1 MIHFEIPKNQSS
13 IIKVIGVGGGGC
25 NAVNYMHSLGIEGVD
40 FIVCN
45 TDSQSLALSPIAN
58 KVQLGPHLTQGLG
71 AGANPEIGKQ
81 ACEESYDDIEKLL
94 KVNTKMVFVTAG
106 MGGGTGTG
114 SAPVVARASKDV
126 GALTIGIVT
135 TPFFFEG
142 KQRMNKALAGIE
154 KLKENV
160 DTIIVIPNENLLTLL
175 DPKVT
180 MSEAFEEV
188 DTILLKGIASI
199 TDLITTPGFINVDFA
214 DVRRVMEN
222 AGTAFMGLG
231 FGEGKNRAD
240 QAAES
245 ATTSPILDVNLKGA
259 KGILLS
265 IASASNITMAE
276 VSTITSAVSDNA
288 HEDANIIFGTVV
300 DETLE
305 DQIRV
310 TVIATG
316 FEKEDV

>member
-1 MIHFEIPKNQSS
+1 MLAD
-13 IIKVIGVGGGGC
+13 IKVIGCGGGGV
-25 NAVNYMHSLGIEGVD
+25 NAVNRMVDMGLSGVE
-40 FIVCN
+40 FVALN
-45 TDSQSLALSPIAN
+45 TDAQALITSPAN
-58 KVQLGPHLTQGLG
+58 IKLDIGRNVTKGLG
-71 AGANPEIGKQ
+71 AGADPEQGRL
-81 ACEESYDDIEKLL
+81 AAEENVDDIKDI
-94 KVNTKMVFVTAG
+94 VFGSDMVFVTAG

-114 SAPVVARASKDV
+114 SAPVVARAAKDV

-175 DPKVT
+175 DSKVT
-180 MSEAFEEV
+180 MTEAFEEV

-316 FEKEDV
+316 FDHE

>member
-1 MIHFEIPKNQSS
+1 MLADIK
-13 IIKVIGVGGGGC
+13 IIGCGGGGV
-25 NAVNYMHSLGIEGVD
+25 NAVNRMVDMGLSGVE
-40 FIVCN
+40 FVALN
-45 TDSQSLALSPIAN
+45 TDAQALITSPAN
-58 KVQLGPHLTQGLG
+58 IKLDIGRNVTKGLG
-71 AGANPEIGKQ
+71 AGADPEQGRL
-81 ACEESYDDIEKLL
+81 AAEENVEDIKDI
-94 KVNTKMVFVTAG
+94 VFGSDMVFVTAG

-114 SAPVVARASKDV
+114 SAPVVARAAKDV

-154 KLKENV
+154 KLKEQV

-180 MSEAFEEV
+180 MTEAFEEV

-276 VSTITSAVSDNA
+276 VSTITAAVSDNA

-316 FEKEDV
+316 FDNE

>member
-1 MIHFEIPKNQSS
+1 MLAD
-13 IIKVIGVGGGGC
+13 IKVIGCGGGGV
-25 NAVNYMHSLGIEGVD
+25 NAVNRMVDMGLSGVE
-40 FIVCN
+40 FVALN
-45 TDSQSLALSPIAN
+45 TDAQALITSPAN
-58 KVQLGPHLTQGLG
+58 IKLDIGRNVTKGLG
-71 AGANPEIGKQ
+71 AGADPEQGRL
-81 ACEESYDDIEKLL
+81 AAEENVDDIKDI
-94 KVNTKMVFVTAG
+94 VFGSDMVFVTAG

-245 ATTSPILDVNLKGA
+245 ATTSPILDINLKGA

-276 VSTITSAVSDNA
+276 VSTITNAVSENA

-300 DETLE
+300 DESLE

-316 FEKEDV
+316 FDGE

>member
-1 MIHFEIPKNQSS
+1 MLAD
-13 IIKVIGVGGGGC
+13 IKVVGCGGGGV
-25 NAVNYMHSLGIEGVD
+25 NAINRMVDMGLSGVE
-40 FIVCN
+40 FVALN
-45 TDSQSLALSPIAN
+45 TDAQALITSPAN
-58 KVQLGPHLTQGLG
+58 IKLDIGRNVTKGLG
-71 AGANPEIGKQ
+71 AGADPEQGRL
-81 ACEESYDDIEKLL
+81 AAEENIDDIKDI
-94 KVNTKMVFVTAG
+94 VFGSDMVFVTAG

-114 SAPVVARASKDV
+114 SAPVVARAAKDV

-175 DPKVT
+175 SPKVT
-180 MSEAFEEV
+180 MTEAFEEV

-240 QAAES
+240 QAAGS

-276 VSTITSAVSDNA
+276 VSTITSAVSENA

-300 DETLE
+300 DENLE

>member
-1 MIHFEIPKNQSS
+1 VLAD
-13 IIKVIGVGGGGC
+13 IKVIGCGGGGV
-25 NAVNYMHSLGIEGVD
+25 NAVNRMIDMGLSGVE
-40 FIVCN
+40 FVALN
-45 TDSQSLALSPIAN
+45 TDAQALITSPAN
-58 KVQLGPHLTQGLG
+58 IKLDIGRNVTKGLG
-71 AGANPEIGKQ
+71 AGADPEQGKL
-81 ACEESYDDIEKLL
+81 AAEENVEDIKDI
-94 KVNTKMVFVTAG
+94 VFGSDMVFVTAG

-114 SAPVVARASKDV
+114 SAPVVARAAKDV

-180 MSEAFEEV
+180 MTEAFEEV

-276 VSTITSAVSDNA
+276 VSTITNAISENA

>member
-1 MIHFEIPKNQSS
+1 MIDMGLS
-13 IIKVIGVGGGGC
+13 GVEFV
-25 NAVNYMHSLGIEGVD
+25 AL
-40 FIVCN
+40 N
-45 TDSQSLALSPIAN
+45 TDAQALITSPAN
-58 KVQLGPHLTQGLG
+58 IKLDIGRNVTKGLG
-71 AGANPEIGKQ
+71 AGADPEQGRL
-81 ACEESYDDIEKLL
+81 AAEENVEDIKDI
-94 KVNTKMVFVTAG
+94 VFGSDMVFVTAG

-114 SAPVVARASKDV
+114 SAPVVARAAKDV

-154 KLKENV
+154 KLKEQV

>member
-1 MIHFEIPKNQSS
+1 MLAD
-13 IIKVIGVGGGGC
+13 IKVIGCGGGGV
-25 NAVNYMHSLGIEGVD
+25 NAVNRMVDMGLSGVE
-40 FIVCN
+40 FVALN
-45 TDSQSLALSPIAN
+45 TDAQALITSPAN
-58 KVQLGPHLTQGLG
+58 IKLDIGRNVTKGLG
-71 AGANPEIGKQ
+71 AGADPEQGRL
-81 ACEESYDDIEKLL
+81 AAEENIDDIKDI
-94 KVNTKMVFVTAG
+94 VFSSDMVFVTAG

-114 SAPVVARASKDV
+114 SAPVVARAAKEA

-135 TPFFFEG
+135 TPFGFEG
-142 KQRMNKALAGIE
+142 KQRMNKALTGIE
-154 KLKENV
+154 KLKEAV

-180 MSEAFEEV
+180 MPEAFEEV
-188 DTILLKGIASI
+188 DRILLKGIASI

-222 AGTAFMGLG
+222 AGSAFMGLG

-240 QAAES
+240 KAAES
-245 ATTSPILDVNLKGA
+245 ATTSPILDINLKGA

-276 VSTITSAVSDNA
+276 VSTITNAVADNA

-300 DETLE
+300 DEALE

-316 FEKEDV
+316 FDGE

>member
-1 MIHFEIPKNQSS
+1 MLAD
-13 IIKVIGVGGGGC
+13 IKVIGCGGGGV
-25 NAVNYMHSLGIEGVD
+25 NAVNRMVDMGLSGVE
-40 FIVCN
+40 FVALN
-45 TDSQSLALSPIAN
+45 TDAQALITSPAN
-58 KVQLGPHLTQGLG
+58 IKLDIGRNVTKGLG
-71 AGANPEIGKQ
+71 AGADPEQGRL
-81 ACEESYDDIEKLL
+81 AAEENVDDIKDI
-94 KVNTKMVFVTAG
+94 VFGSDMVFVTAG

>member
-1 MIHFEIPKNQSS
+1 MLAD
-13 IIKVIGVGGGGC
+13 IKVIGCGGGGV
-25 NAVNYMHSLGIEGVD
+25 NAVNRMIDMGLSGVE
-40 FIVCN
+40 FVALN
-45 TDSQSLALSPIAN
+45 TDAQALITSPAN
-58 KVQLGPHLTQGLG
+58 IKLDIGRNVTKGLG
-71 AGANPEIGKQ
+71 AGADPEQGRL
-81 ACEESYDDIEKLL
+81 AAEENVEDIKDI
-94 KVNTKMVFVTAG
+94 VFGSDMVFVTAG

-114 SAPVVARASKDV
+114 SAPVVARAAKDV

-180 MSEAFEEV
+180 MTEAFEEV

-265 IASASNITMAE
+265 IASSSNITMAE
-276 VSTITSAVSDNA
+276 VSTITTAVSDNA

-316 FEKEDV
+316 FDNE

>member
-1 MIHFEIPKNQSS
+1 MLAD
-13 IIKVIGVGGGGC
+13 IKVVGCGGGGV
-25 NAVNYMHSLGIEGVD
+25 NAINRMVDMGLSGVE
-40 FIVCN
+40 FVALN
-45 TDSQSLALSPIAN
+45 TDAQALITSPAN
-58 KVQLGPHLTQGLG
+58 IKLDIGRNVTKGLG
-71 AGANPEIGKQ
+71 AGADPEQGRL
-81 ACEESYDDIEKLL
+81 AAEENIDDIKDI
-94 KVNTKMVFVTAG
+94 VFGSDMVFVTAG

-114 SAPVVARASKDV
+114 SAPVVARAAKDV

-276 VSTITSAVSDNA
+276 VSTITNAVSENA

-300 DETLE
+300 DESLE

-316 FEKEDV
+316 FDGE

>member
-1 MIHFEIPKNQSS
+1 MLADIK
-13 IIKVIGVGGGGC
+13 IIGCGGGGV
-25 NAVNYMHSLGIEGVD
+25 NAVNRMVDMGLSGVE
-40 FIVCN
+40 FVALN
-45 TDSQSLALSPIAN
+45 TDAQALITSPAN
-58 KVQLGPHLTQGLG
+58 IKLDIGRNVTKGLG
-71 AGANPEIGKQ
+71 AGADPEQGRL
-81 ACEESYDDIEKLL
+81 AAEENVEDIKDI
-94 KVNTKMVFVTAG
+94 VFGSDMVFVTAG

-114 SAPVVARASKDV
+114 SAPVVARAAKDV

-180 MSEAFEEV
+180 MTEAFEEV

-276 VSTITSAVSDNA
+276 VSTITNAISKNA

-300 DETLE
+300 DESLE

-316 FEKEDV
+316 FEKEDD

>member
-1 MIHFEIPKNQSS
+1 MLAD
-13 IIKVIGVGGGGC
+13 IKVVGCGGGGV
-25 NAVNYMHSLGIEGVD
+25 NAINRMVDMGLSGVE
-40 FIVCN
+40 FVALN
-45 TDSQSLALSPIAN
+45 TDAQALITSPAN
-58 KVQLGPHLTQGLG
+58 IKLDIGRNVTKGLG
-71 AGANPEIGKQ
+71 AGADPEQGRL
-81 ACEESYDDIEKLL
+81 AAEENIDDIKDI
-94 KVNTKMVFVTAG
+94 VFGSDMVFVTAG

-114 SAPVVARASKDV
+114 SAPVVARAAKDV

-175 DPKVT
+175 SPKVT
-180 MSEAFEEV
+180 MTEAFEEV

-245 ATTSPILDVNLKGA
+245 ATTSPILDINLKGA

-276 VSTITSAVSDNA
+276 VSTITNAVSENA

-300 DETLE
+300 DESLE

-316 FEKEDV
+316 FDGE

>member
-1 MIHFEIPKNQSS
+1 MLAD
-13 IIKVIGVGGGGC
+13 IKVIGCGGGGV
-25 NAVNYMHSLGIEGVD
+25 NAVNRMVDMGLSGVE
-40 FIVCN
+40 FVALN
-45 TDSQSLALSPIAN
+45 TDAQALITSPAN
-58 KVQLGPHLTQGLG
+58 IKLDIGRNVTKGLG
-71 AGANPEIGKQ
+71 AGADPEQGRL
-81 ACEESYDDIEKLL
+81 AAEENVDDIKDI
-94 KVNTKMVFVTAG
+94 VFGSDMVFVTAG

-114 SAPVVARASKDV
+114 SAPVVAKAAKDV

>member
-1 MIHFEIPKNQSS
+1 MLAD
-13 IIKVIGVGGGGC
+13 IKVIGCGGGGV
-25 NAVNYMHSLGIEGVD
+25 NAVNRMVDMGLSGVE
-40 FIVCN
+40 FVALN
-45 TDSQSLALSPIAN
+45 TDAQALITSPAN
-58 KVQLGPHLTQGLG
+58 IKLDIGRNVTKGLG
-71 AGANPEIGKQ
+71 AGADPEQGRL
-81 ACEESYDDIEKLL
+81 AAEENVDDIKDI
-94 KVNTKMVFVTAG
+94 VFGSDMVFVTAG

-114 SAPVVARASKDV
+114 SAPVVARAAKDV

-175 DPKVT
+175 DSKVT
-180 MSEAFEEV
+180 MTEAFEEV

-276 VSTITSAVSDNA
+276 VSTITSAVSENA

-316 FEKEDV
+316 FDHE

>member
-1 MIHFEIPKNQSS
+1 MLAD
-13 IIKVIGVGGGGC
+13 IKVIGCGGGGV
-25 NAVNYMHSLGIEGVD
+25 NAVNRMIDMGLSGVE
-40 FIVCN
+40 FIALN
-45 TDSQSLALSPIAN
+45 TDAQALITSPAN
-58 KVQLGPHLTQGLG
+58 IKLDIGRNVTKGLG
-71 AGANPEIGKQ
+71 AGADPEQGRL
-81 ACEESYDDIEKLL
+81 AAEENIDDIKDI
-94 KVNTKMVFVTAG
+94 VFGSDMVFVTAG

-114 SAPVVARASKDV
+114 SAPVVARAAKDV

-180 MSEAFEEV
+180 MTEAFEEV

>member
-1 MIHFEIPKNQSS
+1 MLAD
-13 IIKVIGVGGGGC
+13 IKVIGCGGGGV
-25 NAVNYMHSLGIEGVD
+25 NAVNRMVDMGLSGVE
-40 FIVCN
+40 FVALN
-45 TDSQSLALSPIAN
+45 TDAQALITSPAN
-58 KVQLGPHLTQGLG
+58 IKLDIGRNVTKGLG
-71 AGANPEIGKQ
+71 AGADPEQGRL
-81 ACEESYDDIEKLL
+81 AAEENVDDIKDI
-94 KVNTKMVFVTAG
+94 VFGSDMVFVTAG

-114 SAPVVARASKDV
+114 SAPVVARAAKDV

-180 MSEAFEEV
+180 MTEAFEEV

-310 TVIATG
+310 TVVATG
-316 FEKEDV
+316 FDHE

>member
-1 MIHFEIPKNQSS
+1 MLAD
-13 IIKVIGVGGGGC
+13 IKVVGCGGGGV
-25 NAVNYMHSLGIEGVD
+25 NAVNRMVDIGLSGVE
-40 FIVCN
+40 FVALN
-45 TDSQSLALSPIAN
+45 TDAQALITSPAN
-58 KVQLGPHLTQGLG
+58 IKLDIGRNVTKGLG
-71 AGANPEIGKQ
+71 AGADPEQGRL
-81 ACEESYDDIEKLL
+81 AAEENIDDIKDI
-94 KVNTKMVFVTAG
+94 VFGSDMVFVTAG

-114 SAPVVARASKDV
+114 SAPVVARAAKDV

-135 TPFFFEG
+135 TPFGFEG

-160 DTIIVIPNENLLTLL
+160 DTIIVIPNENLLTSL

-180 MSEAFEEV
+180 MTEAFEEV
-188 DTILLKGIASI
+188 DGILLKGIASI

-214 DVRRVMEN
+214 DVRRIMEN

-231 FGEGKNRAD
+231 FGEGKNRAQ
-240 QAAES
+240 QAADS
-245 ATTSPILDVNLKGA
+245 ATTSPILDVSLKGA

-265 IASASNITMAE
+265 ISSASNITMQE
-276 VSTITSAVSDNA
+276 VSIITKEVSDNA

-300 DETLE
+300 DESLE

-310 TVIATG
+310 TLIATG
-316 FEKEDV
+316 FEGE

>member
-1 MIHFEIPKNQSS
+1 MLAD
-13 IIKVIGVGGGGC
+13 IKVIGCGGGGV
-25 NAVNYMHSLGIEGVD
+25 NAVNRMVDMGLSGVE
-40 FIVCN
+40 FVALN
-45 TDSQSLALSPIAN
+45 TDAQALITSPAN
-58 KVQLGPHLTQGLG
+58 IKLDIGRNVTKGLG
-71 AGANPEIGKQ
+71 AGADPEQGRL
-81 ACEESYDDIEKLL
+81 AAEENIDDIKDI
-94 KVNTKMVFVTAG
+94 VFGSDMVFVTAG

-114 SAPVVARASKDV
+114 SAPVVARAAKDV

-142 KQRMNKALAGIE
+142 KQRMSKALAGIE

-180 MSEAFEEV
+180 MNEAFEEV

-300 DETLE
+300 DESLE

>member
-1 MIHFEIPKNQSS
+1 MLAD
-13 IIKVIGVGGGGC
+13 IKVIGCGGGGV
-25 NAVNYMHSLGIEGVD
+25 NAVNRMVDMGLSGVE
-40 FIVCN
+40 FVALN
-45 TDSQSLALSPIAN
+45 TDAQALITSPAN
-58 KVQLGPHLTQGLG
+58 IKLDIGRNVTKGLG
-71 AGANPEIGKQ
+71 AGADPEQGRL
-81 ACEESYDDIEKLL
+81 AAEENVDDIKDI
-94 KVNTKMVFVTAG
+94 VFGSDMVFVTAG

-276 VSTITSAVSDNA
+276 VSTITNAVSDNA

-316 FEKEDV
+316 FDNE

>member
-1 MIHFEIPKNQSS
+1 MLAD
-13 IIKVIGVGGGGC
+13 IKVIGCGGGGV
-25 NAVNYMHSLGIEGVD
+25 NAVNRMVDMGLSGVE
-40 FIVCN
+40 FVALN
-45 TDSQSLALSPIAN
+45 TDAQALITSPAN
-58 KVQLGPHLTQGLG
+58 IKLDIGRNVTKGLG
-71 AGANPEIGKQ
+71 AGADPEQGRL
-81 ACEESYDDIEKLL
+81 AAEENVDDIKDI
-94 KVNTKMVFVTAG
+94 VFGSDMVFVTAG

-114 SAPVVARASKDV
+114 SAPVVARAAKDV

-175 DPKVT
+175 DSKVT
-180 MSEAFEEV
+180 MTEAFEEV

-245 ATTSPILDVNLKGA
+245 ATTSPILDINLKGA

-276 VSTITSAVSDNA
+276 VSTITSAVSENA

-316 FEKEDV
+316 FDHE

>member
-1 MIHFEIPKNQSS
+1 MLAD
-13 IIKVIGVGGGGC
+13 IKVIGCGGGGV
-25 NAVNYMHSLGIEGVD
+25 NAVNRMIDMGLSGVE
-40 FIVCN
+40 FVALN
-45 TDSQSLALSPIAN
+45 TDAQALITSPAN
-58 KVQLGPHLTQGLG
+58 IKLDIGRNVTKGLG
-71 AGANPEIGKQ
+71 AGADPEQGRL
-81 ACEESYDDIEKLL
+81 AAEENVEDIKDI
-94 KVNTKMVFVTAG
+94 VFGSDMVFVTAG

-114 SAPVVARASKDV
+114 SAPVVARAAKDV

-142 KQRMNKALAGIE
+142 KQRMNKALAGIK

-180 MSEAFEEV
+180 MTEAFEEV

-276 VSTITSAVSDNA
+276 VSTITSAVSENA

>member
-1 MIHFEIPKNQSS
+1 VLAD
-13 IIKVIGVGGGGC
+13 IKVIGCGGGGV
-25 NAVNYMHSLGIEGVD
+25 NAVNRMIDMGLSGVE
-40 FIVCN
+40 FVALN
-45 TDSQSLALSPIAN
+45 TDAQALITSPAN
-58 KVQLGPHLTQGLG
+58 IKLDIGRNVTKGLG
-71 AGANPEIGKQ
+71 AGADPEQGRL
-81 ACEESYDDIEKLL
+81 AAEENVEDIKDI
-94 KVNTKMVFVTAG
+94 VFGSDMVFVTAG

-114 SAPVVARASKDV
+114 SAPVVARAAKDV

-154 KLKENV
+154 KLKEQV
-160 DTIIVIPNENLLTLL
+160 DTIIIIPNENLLTLL

-180 MSEAFEEV
+180 MTEAFEEV

-276 VSTITSAVSDNA
+276 VSTITSAVSENA

-300 DETLE
+300 DENLE

>member
-1 MIHFEIPKNQSS
+1 VLAD
-13 IIKVIGVGGGGC
+13 IKVIGCGGGGV
-25 NAVNYMHSLGIEGVD
+25 NAVNRMIDMGLSGVE
-40 FIVCN
+40 FVALN
-45 TDSQSLALSPIAN
+45 TDAQALITSPAN
-58 KVQLGPHLTQGLG
+58 IKLDIGRNVTKGLG
-71 AGANPEIGKQ
+71 AGADPEQGRL
-81 ACEESYDDIEKLL
+81 AAEENVEDIKDI
-94 KVNTKMVFVTAG
+94 VFGSDMVFVTAG

-114 SAPVVARASKDV
+114 SAPVVAKAAKDV

-175 DPKVT
+175 NPKVT
-180 MSEAFEEV
+180 MTEAFEEV

-276 VSTITSAVSDNA
+276 VSTITNAVSDNA

-316 FEKEDV
+316 FDNE

>member
-1 MIHFEIPKNQSS
+1 VLAD
-13 IIKVIGVGGGGC
+13 IKVVGCGGGGV
-25 NAVNYMHSLGIEGVD
+25 NAINRMVDMGLSGVE
-40 FIVCN
+40 FVALN
-45 TDSQSLALSPIAN
+45 TDAQALITSPAN
-58 KVQLGPHLTQGLG
+58 IKLDIGRNVTKGLG
-71 AGANPEIGKQ
+71 AGADPEQGRL
-81 ACEESYDDIEKLL
+81 AAEENIDDIKDI
-94 KVNTKMVFVTAG
+94 VFGSDMVFVTAG

-114 SAPVVARASKDV
+114 SAPVVARAAKDV

-276 VSTITSAVSDNA
+276 VSTITNAVSENA

-300 DETLE
+300 DESLE

-316 FEKEDV
+316 FDGE

>member
-1 MIHFEIPKNQSS
+1 MLADIK
-13 IIKVIGVGGGGC
+13 IIGCGGGGV
-25 NAVNYMHSLGIEGVD
+25 NAVNRMVDMGLSGVE
-40 FIVCN
+40 FVALN
-45 TDSQSLALSPIAN
+45 TDAQALITSPAN
-58 KVQLGPHLTQGLG
+58 IKLDIGRNVTKGLG
-71 AGANPEIGKQ
+71 AGADPEQGRL
-81 ACEESYDDIEKLL
+81 AAEENVEDIKDI
-94 KVNTKMVFVTAG
+94 VFGSDMVFVTAG

-114 SAPVVARASKDV
+114 SAPVVARAAKDV

>member
-1 MIHFEIPKNQSS
+1 MLAD
-13 IIKVIGVGGGGC
+13 IKVIGCGGGGV
-25 NAVNYMHSLGIEGVD
+25 NAVNRMVDMGLSGVE
-40 FIVCN
+40 FIALN
-45 TDSQSLALSPIAN
+45 TDAQALITSPAN
-58 KVQLGPHLTQGLG
+58 IKLDIGRNVTKGLG
-71 AGANPEIGKQ
+71 AGADPEQGRL
-81 ACEESYDDIEKLL
+81 AAEENIEDIKDI
-94 KVNTKMVFVTAG
+94 VFGSDMVFVTAG

-114 SAPVVARASKDV
+114 SAPVVARASKEV

-154 KLKENV
+154 QLKQNV

-175 DPKVT
+175 DPGVT
-180 MSEAFEEV
+180 MTQAFEEV

-214 DVRRVMEN
+214 DVKRVMKD

-231 FGEGKNRAD
+231 FGEGKNRAE
-240 QAAES
+240 QAAET

-276 VSTITSAVSDNA
+276 VSTITKAVSDNA

-300 DETLE
+300 DESLE

-316 FEKEDV
+316 FEQESK

>member
-1 MIHFEIPKNQSS
+1 MLAD
-13 IIKVIGVGGGGC
+13 IKVIGCGGGGV
-25 NAVNYMHSLGIEGVD
+25 NAVNRMVDMGLSGVE
-40 FIVCN
+40 FVALN
-45 TDSQSLALSPIAN
+45 TDAQALITSPAN
-58 KVQLGPHLTQGLG
+58 IKLDIGRNVTKGLG
-71 AGANPEIGKQ
+71 AGADPEQGRL
-81 ACEESYDDIEKLL
+81 AAEENVDDIKDI
-94 KVNTKMVFVTAG
+94 VFGSDMVFVTAG

-180 MSEAFEEV
+180 MTEAFEEV

-276 VSTITSAVSDNA
+276 VSTITNAVSDNA

-300 DETLE
+300 DESLE

-316 FEKEDV
+316 FGE

>member
-1 MIHFEIPKNQSS
+1 MLAD
-13 IIKVIGVGGGGC
+13 IKVVGCGGGGV
-25 NAVNYMHSLGIEGVD
+25 NAVNRMVDIGLSGVE
-40 FIVCN
+40 FVALN
-45 TDSQSLALSPIAN
+45 TDAQALITSPAN
-58 KVQLGPHLTQGLG
+58 IKLDIGRNVTKGLG
-71 AGANPEIGKQ
+71 AGADPEQGRL
-81 ACEESYDDIEKLL
+81 AAEENIDDIKDI
-94 KVNTKMVFVTAG
+94 VFGSDMVFVTAG

-114 SAPVVARASKDV
+114 SAPVVARAAKDV

-135 TPFFFEG
+135 TPFGFEG

-160 DTIIVIPNENLLTLL
+160 DTIIVIPNENLLTSL

-180 MSEAFEEV
+180 MTEAFEEV
-188 DTILLKGIASI
+188 DGILLKGIASI

-214 DVRRVMEN
+214 DVRRIMEN

-231 FGEGKNRAD
+231 FGEGKNRAQ
-240 QAAES
+240 QAADS
-245 ATTSPILDVNLKGA
+245 ATTSPILDVSLKGA

-265 IASASNITMAE
+265 ISSSSNITMQE
-276 VSTITSAVSDNA
+276 VSIITKEVSDNA

-300 DETLE
+300 DESLE

-310 TVIATG
+310 TLIATG
-316 FEKEDV
+316 FEGE